1 MPNLSPMSVRK
12 KYSLYDNKAY
22 ILDEDAQHKKMI
34 EEKLKKVGFEI
45 EITRGD
51 NPDFVEKL

>member
-22 ILDEDAQHKKMI
+22 ILDEDAQYKNMI
-34 EEKLKKVGFEI
+34 EEKLKNVGFEI

-51 NPDFVEKL
+51 NPDFK

>member
-22 ILDEDAQHKKMI
+22 ILDEDAQYKKMI